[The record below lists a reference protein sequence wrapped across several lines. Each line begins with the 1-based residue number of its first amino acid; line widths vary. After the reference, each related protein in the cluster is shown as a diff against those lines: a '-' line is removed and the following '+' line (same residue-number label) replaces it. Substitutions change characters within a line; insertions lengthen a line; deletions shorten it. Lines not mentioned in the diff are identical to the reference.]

1 MIYDA
6 KKVVFNQQTTIMIY
20 VLEHHKHV
28 AFNQDWVINDND
40 VLNGSLSNAN

>member
-28 AFNQDWVINDND
+28 AMLAYHHVY
-40 VLNGSLSNAN
+40 VLLETY